1 MLSARSAARLLDKGQ
16 RVLVSTGDKDMAQ
29 LVTDGVTLVNTMNE
43 TVMDRDAVKAKF
55 DVLPEQ
61 IIDYLALV
69 GDTSD
74 NIPGV
79 PKVGAKTAAKW
90 LNEYGSADEIIAHAD
105 DIKGKVGESLR
116 DNIEQLRL
124 SRELATIRQDLELP
138 VTGDALLPSDADV
151 VVLRKL
157 YSHFELRTLLR
168 QLDDAD
174 EEPEA
179 PLERSEGD
187 YETVLDWDAFDRWMK
202 KLAQA
207 ELVAL
212 DTETTSLD
220 YMRAEVVGLSVAV
233 EAGRSRLY
241 SGRTRLPGRAGSA
254 APRRGAREDA
264 RVPRGRRAGKGWP
277 SPEVRRTRTG
287 ASWHRTPWHE
297 VRFDAGVLRAQQRSN
312 TP

>member
-1 MLSARSAARLLDKGQ
+1 
-16 RVLVSTGDKDMAQ
+16 
-29 LVTDGVTLVNTMNE
+29 
-43 TVMDRDAVKAKF
+43 MDRDAVKDKF

-174 EEPEA
+174 E
-179 PLERSEGD
+179 
-187 YETVLDWDAFDRWMK
+187 
-202 KLAQA
+202 
-207 ELVAL
+207 
-212 DTETTSLD
+212 
-220 YMRAEVVGLSVAV
+220 
-233 EAGRSRLY
+233 
-241 SGRTRLPGRAGSA
+241 RT
-254 APRRGAREDA
+254 RGARSSSQ
-264 RVPRGRRAGKGWP
+264 RAITKPYWTGTP
-277 SPEVRRTRTG
+277 SI
-287 ASWHRTPWHE
+287 
-297 VRFDAGVLRAQQRSN
+297 AG
-312 TP
+312 